1 MRYIIKAVA
10 AAAFTSLAAPAA
22 AQPPAVQT
30 PFEALA
36 QDAAQYAARHNVDL
50 PEAMRRL
57 RAQEESVAASDRIRA
72 EFADRLAGIAIE
84 HRPDYRI
91 VVLLAG
97 DEPVPDRSVL
107 AGGMRVP
114 IHFRVD
120 AAATS
125 REIVEAIRRHQG
137 ALRRRFPRA
146 QGMGADPRS
155 GELVLMLRDEDARA
169 LDLAQAEAELESI
182 FGVPA
187 RIRLVDGPTSDARVE
202 GGARVAGND
211 SSGRRFYCTTGF
223 IVTDGS
229 RTGVVTAAHCPDELT
244 YFGPDGSNVP
254 LTMVGA
260 WGARYQDVQVH
271 VREDAGEG
279 MDRPLFYADPERRA
293 ARTVATWRNRTSTRA
308 GDSVCHRGETTGYSC
323 AEVELVDYAPGGDLC
338 AGPCEPVW
346 VTVTGPSCRSGDSGG
361 PIFNGNTAFGIV
373 KGSSYRSDGSCAFY
387 FYMSTDYLPE
397 GWRLLVG

>member
-1 MRYIIKAVA
+1 MRRLTGALA
-10 AAAFTSLAAPAA
+10 AAAAITGFAMPAA
-22 AQPPAVQT
+22 AQPARVQT
-30 PFEALA
+30 SSEALA
-36 QDAAQYAARHNVDL
+36 QDSAQYAARHGVDL
-50 PEAMRRL
+50 AEANRRL
-57 RAQEESVAASDRIRA
+57 RAQEESVAATDRLRT
-72 EFADRLAGIAIE
+72 EFRDRLAGVSIE
-84 HRPDYRI
+84 HSPDYRI
-91 VVLLAG
+91 VILLTG
-97 DEPVPDRSVL
+97 SEPVADRSIA
-107 AGGMRVP
+107 AGGMAVP
-114 IHFRVD
+114 VQFRTG
-120 AAATS
+120 AGATS
-125 REIVEAIRRHQG
+125 EEIVEAMRRHQG
-137 ALRRRFPRA
+137 ALRRRFPNA
-146 QGMGADPRS
+146 QGMGADPRT
-155 GELVLMLRDEDARA
+155 GELVMMLRNNDATG
-169 LDLAQAEAELESI
+169 LDLDEAAAQVEAI
-182 FGVPA
+182 AGVPA
-187 RIRLVDGPTSDARVE
+187 RIRLVDGASSDARVE

-229 RTGVVTAAHCPDELT
+229 RTGVVTAAHCPDDLT

-260 WGARYQDVQVH
+260 WGARFQDVQVH
-271 VREDAGEG
+271 VGEG
-279 MDRPLFYADPERRA
+279 MDQPLFYADPDRRA
-293 ARTVATWRNRTSTRA
+293 LRTLATWRNRTSTRA

-361 PIFNGNTAFGIV
+361 PIFSGNTAFGIV